1 MTRPRLLNPNYRRE
15 VVTTGRL
22 AVPIIIGQLAQMA
35 TGFTDTVMAGRISP
49 LDLGAIAVGTNLWIL
64 PFLFCLG
71 LLMALSSMVSHYY
84 GARRYADIRDLM
96 QQSLWLALVLAVLCV
111 ISVRGLTNLLPLL
124 QLDADISR
132 VSTDYVKAVS
142 WGLPAVI
149 GYLVLRFL
157 SEGIGY
163 TKPMMLIQLVGLV
176 LNALLNY
183 VFMFGKLGVP
193 AMGAV
198 GAGWATAIVMW
209 LNLLLLLLYVANHHR
224 FRTIWH
230 SSKVKRDWSRTLEA
244 VKLGLPIAIGLSAEV
259 SLFAAISLL
268 MGKIGILE
276 VAAHQVAIN
285 FASMAFM
292 IPLGIGAATTI
303 RVGHAMGEGLHRQVK
318 FRGLTGISLAIA
330 CTLLTAS
337 VMLLLPEA
345 IVAIYTDDVEVRNI
359 AVSLLFMAAI
369 FQLSDGI
376 QIASNGAL
384 RGMKDTFQPMLVTV
398 AVYWLFGLPLSWYL
412 GFTRGFGPQGLWM
425 GLVASLTLAAIWLV
439 WRFLYLNRHLALS
452 QEPTAASG

>member
-1 MTRPRLLNPNYRRE
+1 
-15 VVTTGRL
+15 
-22 AVPIIIGQLAQMA
+22 MA

-49 LDLGAIAVGTNLWIL
+49 LDLGAIAVGSNLWIL

-71 LLMALSSMVSHYY
+71 LLMAISSMVSHYY
-84 GARRYADIRDLM
+84 GARRYGAIKDLM
-96 QQSLWLALVLAVLCV
+96 RQALGLALALSIICV
-111 ISVRGLTNLLPLL
+111 IAARGLTGLLHLL
-124 QLDADISR
+124 QLDADITQVAS
-132 VSTDYVKAVS
+132 DYVRAVS

-163 TKPMMLIQLVGLV
+163 TKPMMLIQLAGLV

-183 VFMFGKLGVP
+183 ILMFGKLGIP

-209 LNLLLLLLYVANHHR
+209 LNLILLLLYIMTHR
-224 FRTIWH
+224 RFGIIWQ
-230 SSKVKRDWSRTLEA
+230 SKAEPRDWNRIFETI
-244 VKLGLPIAIGLSAEV
+244 KLGLPIAIGLTAEV
-259 SLFAAISLL
+259 SLFAAVSLL
-268 MGKIGILE
+268 MGRIGVLE

-303 RVGHAMGEGLHRQVK
+303 RVGHALGEGRQGLVR
-318 FRGLTGISLAIA
+318 FRGLTGISLAVA

-337 VMLLLPEA
+337 IMLLLPEA
-345 IVAIYTDDVEVRNI
+345 IVAIYTEDAQVKTI
-359 AVSLLFMAAI
+359 AVSLLFMAAV

-376 QIASNGAL
+376 QIAANGAL
-384 RGMKDTFQPMLVTV
+384 RGMKDTFHPMLITLV
-398 AVYWLFGLPLSWYL
+398 VYWLFGLPLSWYL

-439 WRFLYLNRHLALS
+439 WRFLHLNRLLAKSLA
-452 QEPTAASG
+452 PTPASD

>member
-1 MTRPRLLNPNYRRE
+1 M
-15 VVTTGRL
+15 GRL
-22 AVPIIIGQLAQMA
+22 AGPIIVGQLAQMA

-49 LDLGAIAVGTNLWIL
+49 LDLGAIAVGSNLWIL

-71 LLMALSSMVSHYY
+71 LLMAISSMVSQYY
-84 GARRYADIRDLM
+84 GANRYGAIKDLM
-96 QQSLWLALVLAVLCV
+96 RQALSLALLLAIICV
-111 ISVRGLTNLLPLL
+111 IAVRGLTGLLHLL
-124 QLDADISR
+124 QLDADITR
-132 VSTDYVKAVS
+132 VASDYVKAVS

-163 TKPMMLIQLVGLV
+163 TRPMMLIQLAGLGFNV
-176 LNALLNY
+176 LFNY
-183 VFMFGKLGVP
+183 ILMFGKLGMP

-209 LNLLLLLLYVANHHR
+209 LNLIFLLLYIATHR
-224 FRTIWH
+224 RFQTIWQ
-230 SSKVKRDWSRTLEA
+230 SEAEPRDWSRILETI
-244 VKLGLPIAIGLSAEV
+244 KLGLPIAIGLSAEV
-259 SLFAAISLL
+259 GLFAAVSLL
-268 MGKIGILE
+268 MGKIGVLE

-285 FASMAFM
+285 FASIAFM

-303 RVGHAMGEGLHRQVK
+303 RVGHAMGEGRQELAR

-330 CTLLTAS
+330 CTMFTAS
-337 VMLLLPEA
+337 IMLLLPEA
-345 IVAIYTDDVEVRNI
+345 IVAIYTDDAEVR
-359 AVSLLFMAAI
+359 AVAIGLLFMAAI

-376 QIASNGAL
+376 QITANGAL
-384 RGMKDTFQPMLVTV
+384 RGMKDTFHPMLITLV
-398 AVYWLFGLPLSWYL
+398 VYWLFGLPLSWYL

-439 WRFLYLNRHLALS
+439 WRFLRLNRFLAIS
-452 QEPTAASG
+452 KDPTPASD